1 MFPRCFCPTCGFT
14 FITVWCIKSFF
25 LKETVALILIAGI
38 SGGKNKGREL
48 VFEIPPH
55 VHELVDFSSAIL
67 TCEVTDVI

>member
-1 MFPRCFCPTCGFT
+1 M
-14 FITVWCIKSFF
+14 
-25 LKETVALILIAGI
+25 KETVALILIAGI

-67 TCEVTDVI
+67 TYEVTDVI

>member
-1 MFPRCFCPTCGFT
+1 M
-14 FITVWCIKSFF
+14 
-25 LKETVALILIAGI
+25 KETVALILIAGI

-55 VHELVDFSSAIL
+55 VHELADSSSAIL